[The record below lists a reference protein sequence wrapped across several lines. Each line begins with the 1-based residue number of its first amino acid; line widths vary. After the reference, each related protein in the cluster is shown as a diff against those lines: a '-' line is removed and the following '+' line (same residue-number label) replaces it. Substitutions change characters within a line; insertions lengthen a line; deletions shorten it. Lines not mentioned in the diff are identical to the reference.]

1 VAHQNSKAEAPLSVK
16 SSADRDDTAGHRLQQ
31 TLAPNLESAVVS
43 RLLWRLMPFLFLLY
57 IIAYLDRI
65 NVSFAIL
72 QMQGEL
78 HLSDRA
84 YGNAAGVFFLSYLL
98 FQVPSNLVLQK
109 VGVRRWIC
117 TLMVAWGLISCSMIC
132 IRGPRSFYA
141 LRFLLGAAEAGF
153 FPGIIFYMK
162 HWFPANARARS
173 VAWFMTAN
181 PLAGVVGSPI
191 SGALLT
197 FRGGGL
203 AGWQWLF
210 LIEGIPAI
218 FFGAMVLW
226 VLADS
231 PEQVHW
237 LSVEQRNWLRT
248 TLEREGRESSGGST
262 SVSRPIGAT
271 AIRVALLAL
280 VCFAM
285 PTCMYGVTF
294 WLPTVIRSL
303 SHLSY
308 STTGT
313 VALIP
318 YLATAVAMV
327 LVGMRSDHSRERR
340 WHTALPAFLGA
351 AALGVAAFAG
361 MPWVVIT
368 GMSLGMV
375 GAESMAGPFWAMAT
389 YRMSA
394 TEAAASIALI
404 NSLGNLGGY
413 FGPYIVGAARSAGTG
428 FRGGLLAIG
437 ATMAV
442 SGALALVVGSQ
453 SRREPDLAL

>member
-1 VAHQNSKAEAPLSVK
+1 LEE
-16 SSADRDDTAGHRLQQ
+16 

-84 YGNAAGVFFLSYLL
+84 YGNAAGVFFLSYVL

-117 TLMVAWGLISCSMIC
+117 TLMVAWGLVSCCMIF

-141 LRFLLGAAEAGF
+141 FRFLLGAAEAGF

-162 HWFPANARARS
+162 NWFPAVARGRS

-191 SGALLT
+191 SGALLS
-197 FRGGGL
+197 FRGIGL
-203 AGWQWLF
+203 HGWQWLF
-210 LIEGIPAI
+210 LLEGVPAI
-218 FFGAMVLW
+218 ICGLMVLW
-226 VLADS
+226 VLAER
-231 PEQVHW
+231 PEDVSWLSREQCHW
-237 LSVEQRNWLRT
+237 LRE
-248 TLEREGRESSGGST
+248 TLEREDRGSAVGAGASSRS
-262 SVSRPIGAT
+262 IGAE
-271 AIRVALLAL
+271 IMRVGMFSLI
-280 VCFAM
+280 CFAM

-308 STTGT
+308 SATGV

-318 YLATAVAMV
+318 YLAAAVAMV
-327 LVGMRSDHSRERR
+327 FVGVRSDHRRERR
-340 WHTALPAFLGA
+340 WHTALPAFLGS
-351 AALGVAAFAG
+351 AALAVAAYGGLPWIVIAG
-361 MPWVVIT
+361 MSF
-368 GMSLGMV
+368 GMM
-375 GAESMAGPFWAMAT
+375 GAESMVGPFWAMAT
-389 YRMSA
+389 YRMSG

-404 NSLGNLGGY
+404 NALGNLGGY
-413 FGPYIVGAARSAGTG
+413 FGPFIIGAARTAGGG
-428 FRGGLLAIG
+428 FRGGLLAI
-437 ATMAV
+437 AAV
-442 SGALALVVGSQ
+442 MTFSGALALIAGTESRQ
-453 SRREPDLAL
+453 SEGVTAA